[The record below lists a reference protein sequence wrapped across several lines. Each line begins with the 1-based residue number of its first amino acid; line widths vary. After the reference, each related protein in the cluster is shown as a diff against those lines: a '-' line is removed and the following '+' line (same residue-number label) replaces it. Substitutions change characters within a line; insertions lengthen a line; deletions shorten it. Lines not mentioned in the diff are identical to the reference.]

1 MRRRRKIVPILGAA
15 ALVAALVVLP
25 ASSAPASSGRSQVAR
40 SGRYFGMV
48 PASRN
53 NHRPS
58 WAGLAGTPFASTADL
73 SYHNGPVMHTNK
85 TYAIYWEPPGFSVS
99 ASYETLINQ
108 YLGDVAAA
116 SGASSNVYASDT
128 QYYDNT
134 NGNILYSAGSPD
146 TFGGSYEDTSALPT
160 SGCSDPYT
168 SVCLT
173 DSQVQAEIQNV
184 AQKNGW
190 TPSPTTMFILFTA
203 NDIGSCTDSTSSVC
217 SFTNYCAYHSNLG
230 SGPNEV
236 LYANIA
242 YADDLGGLFCDAG
255 PGPTGDDADATINLV
270 SHEHN
275 EAITDPLGTAW
286 YDSSGNEN
294 GDKCAWNFGNPLGT
308 TQFGSYNQV
317 INGHDY
323 YLQQEWSNASSSCVQ
338 TYTQASGT
346 KQDQTITFGALP
358 NQRFDQGP
366 ITVSATASSGLPV
379 TFSSATT
386 SICTT
391 GGTNGATVTFLSG
404 ANATCTIN
412 ANQSGDSNWNPAT
425 QMQQSFTITPGNQ
438 TITFGTITTKTFNQ
452 SPLTVGATASSG
464 LAVALSSATGSVCT
478 VSGTAVTFVTTGT
491 CTINANQSGNGNWNA
506 ATQMQQSFTI
516 TPGTQTITFGT
527 LANRRLRQSPFT
539 VKATASSG
547 LPVTFT
553 TTTPAVCSSSG
564 TNGQT
569 ITLQTRGTCTVTAS
583 QAGNANYNPAATV
596 SRSFSVTR

>member
-1 MRRRRKIVPILGAA
+1 
-15 ALVAALVVLP
+15 
-25 ASSAPASSGRSQVAR
+25 
-40 SGRYFGMV
+40 
-48 PASRN
+48 
-53 NHRPS
+53 
-58 WAGLAGTPFASTADL
+58 
-73 SYHNGPVMHTNK
+73 
-85 TYAIYWEPPGFSVS
+85 
-99 ASYETLINQ
+99 
-108 YLGDVAAA
+108 
-116 SGASSNVYASDT
+116 
-128 QYYDNT
+128 
-134 NGNILYSAGSPD
+134 
-146 TFGGSYEDTSALPT
+146 
-160 SGCSDPYT
+160 
-168 SVCLT
+168 
-173 DSQVQAEIQNV
+173 
-184 AQKNGW
+184 
-190 TPSPTTMFILFTA
+190 
-203 NDIGSCTDSTSSVC
+203 
-217 SFTNYCAYHSNLG
+217 
-230 SGPNEV
+230 
-236 LYANIA
+236 
-242 YADDLGGLFCDAG
+242 
-255 PGPTGDDADATINLV
+255 
-270 SHEHN
+270 
-275 EAITDPLGTAW
+275 
-286 YDSSGNEN
+286 
-294 GDKCAWNFGNPLGT
+294 
-308 TQFGSYNQV
+308 
-317 INGHDY
+317 
-323 YLQQEWSNASSSCVQ
+323 
-338 TYTQASGT
+338 
-346 KQDQTITFGALP
+346 
-358 NQRFDQGP
+358 
-366 ITVSATASSGLPV
+366 VSATASSGLPV

-425 QMQQSFTITPGNQ
+425 QVQQSFTITPGNQ
-438 TITFGTITTKTFNQ
+438 TITFGPITAKTFNQ
-452 SPLTVGATASSG
+452 SPLTVAATASSG